1 MNDTYTQF
9 GYIDGFEMTTKIL
22 TMEDIK
28 IIFEKMLREHEAS
41 VVQLISGNNSLTN
54 QRLDSLSKDINELKE
69 SLEFSQNEYD
79 DKFKNIGDKVQKLEE
94 EINLMKEEL
103 HVIQTTK
110 LSWVMETD
118 AKLVDLKDRSRQNN
132 VRFEGIKEHGNESWE
147 DCENKIYDLL
157 EK

>member
-1 MNDTYTQF
+1 MNDTNTQF

-79 DKFKNIGDKVQKLEE
+79 DKFKNISEKVQKLEE

-118 AKLVDLKDRSRQNN
+118 VKLVD
-132 VRFEGIKEHGNESWE
+132 
-147 DCENKIYDLL
+147 
-157 EK
+157 

>member
-1 MNDTYTQF
+1 MNDTNTQF

-41 VVQLISGNNSLTN
+41 VVQLIYGNNSLTN
-54 QRLDSLSKDINELKE
+54 QRLDSLSKDINDLKE

-79 DKFKNIGDKVQKLEE
+79 DKFKNISEKVQKLEE

-118 AKLVDLKDRSRQNN
+118 VKLVD
-132 VRFEGIKEHGNESWE
+132 
-147 DCENKIYDLL
+147 
-157 EK
+157 

>member
-1 MNDTYTQF
+1 
-9 GYIDGFEMTTKIL
+9 
-22 TMEDIK
+22 
-28 IIFEKMLREHEAS
+28 MLKEHEAS
-41 VVQLISGNNSLTN
+41 VVQKNQEMFHKQEQSFLALISGNNSLTN

>member
-69 SLEFSQNEYD
+69 SLEFSKNEYD

-118 AKLVDLKDRSRQNN
+118 AKLVDLKDRSRQ
-132 VRFEGIKEHGNESWE
+132 GIKE
-147 DCENKIYDLL
+147 
-157 EK
+157 